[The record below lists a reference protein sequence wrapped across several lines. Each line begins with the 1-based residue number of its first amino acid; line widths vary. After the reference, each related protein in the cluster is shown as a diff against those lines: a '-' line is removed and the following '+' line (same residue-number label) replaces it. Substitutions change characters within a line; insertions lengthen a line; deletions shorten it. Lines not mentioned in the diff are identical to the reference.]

1 MRVKRVRS
9 STAKLCAS
17 LAMLAIALASVLA
30 LVEYSTFAETTSDA
44 RIAYGDELL
53 PLVEGD
59 SIQIYGPGGQLITR
73 IKPDGR
79 KFLLTDHLASVRVS
93 LDDTESS
100 THYDYTPF
108 GAAGEGA
115 RYAGHP
121 YDARQGIYQTPV
133 RSYDPSAGRFLSLD
147 PQRQGSS
154 PYVYAGNNPVG
165 YLDPTGA
172 ALTPFF
178 MKTNMPSGRN
188 ASTPAIMKL
197 FGAPGHMKATDSS
210 SFQSRPDLPRN
221 QRRYGLSSSVA
232 VHLKAAMEGRRRGG
246 RQGFERTEEFYW
258 MIGGEQ
264 AVTVP
269 DEFKPILARM
279 NERRPGAA
287 SKIIIL
293 DFSSKGTGKAK
304 QDVLEG
310 MGMKS
315 IVVKARM
322 GDLIYD
328 TSTKTYVPK
337 GFVIDGGGGERMVG
351 YSEFKQHVRS
361 MISEKQWEKGLAG
374 SKRTNT
380 DSASGMPPS
389 QRPALDTQATNLVGD
404 LGPDGRGGAGPP
416 PPPVPSETF
425 RQDLQD
431 LMTGNL
437 QDLMT
442 DTGITGETPHP
453 DELEGVFTGFGGE

>member
-1 MRVKRVRS
+1 MRS

-30 LVEYSTFAETTSDA
+30 LAEHSTFAETTSDA

-53 PLVEGD
+53 PLVEGN

-73 IKPDGR
+73 IRPDGR

-93 LDDTESS
+93 LDDAESS

-133 RSYDPSAGRFLSLD
+133 RSYDPSSGRFLSLD
-147 PQRQGSS
+147 PQRQGAS

-178 MKTNMPSGRN
+178 MKTNMPSTEDHNHTTWGI
-188 ASTPAIMKL
+188 TKL
-197 FGAPGHMKATDSS
+197 FGALENMKATDSS
-210 SFQSRPDLPRN
+210 SFQSRPHVPR
-221 QRRYGLSSSVA
+221 RRWVRGLSSTVG
-232 VHLKAAMEGRRRGG
+232 VNVKGTMEGRRNPGKATY
-246 RQGFERTEEFYW
+246 ERTEEFYW

-279 NERRPGAA
+279 NDIRRGAA
-287 SKIIIL
+287 TRIIIL
-293 DFSSKGTGKAK
+293 DFSSKGTGKANQK
-304 QDVLEG
+304 VLDDLQME
-310 MGMKS
+310 S
-315 IVVKARM
+315 IVVEARM
-322 GDLIYD
+322 GDLIRD
-328 TSTKTYVPK
+328 PLNGTYVPK
-337 GFVIDGGGGERMVG
+337 GFEIDDGGVKRMLG

-361 MISEKQWEKGLAG
+361 MISEQWEKGLAG
-374 SKRTNT
+374 QKRTNIG
-380 DSASGMPPS
+380 SESEIPPS
-389 QRPALDTQATNLVGD
+389 QRRALDTNLVGD
-404 LGPDGRGGAGPP
+404 LSPDGRGGAGPP
-416 PPPVPSETF
+416 PPVPSETF
-425 RQDLQD
+425 RSYI
-431 LMTGNL
+431 

-442 DTGITGETPHP
+442 DTELARERHQSG
-453 DELEGVFTGFGGE
+453 ELEDVFRGFGRE

>member
-1 MRVKRVRS
+1 MQVRS
-9 STAKLCAS
+9 STSKLCAS

-73 IKPDGR
+73 VKPDGR

-108 GAAGEGA
+108 GAAREGA

-133 RSYDPSAGRFLSLD
+133 RSYDPSSGRFLSLD
-147 PQRQGSS
+147 PQRQGAS

-172 ALTPFF
+172 AETPFF
-178 MKTNMPSGRN
+178 MKTNMPSTEGRN
-188 ASTPAIMKL
+188 ATTSTIMKL
-197 FGAPGHMKATDSS
+197 FGAPKGMQATASS
-210 SFQSRPDLPRN
+210 SFQSRPHVPES
-221 QRRYGLSSSVA
+221 QMRRGLSSA
-232 VHLKAAMEGRRRGG
+232 VGINVKAAMEGRRRGG
-246 RQGFERTEEFYW
+246 GEDFERTEEFYW

-264 AVTVP
+264 EVTVP

-279 NERRPGAA
+279 FDIRPGAA
-287 SKIIIL
+287 SRIIIL
-293 DFSSKGTGKAK
+293 DFSSKGTGEVNKK
-304 QDVLEG
+304 VLDHLKME
-310 MGMKS
+310 S
-315 IVVKARM
+315 ILVKARI
-322 GDLIYD
+322 GGLVKD
-328 TSTKTYVPK
+328 TVTGQYAPE
-337 GFVIDGGGGERMVG
+337 GFVINDGGVKRTVG
-351 YSEFKQHVRS
+351 HSAFEQHVRS
-361 MISEKQWEKGLAG
+361 MISKRWEEGSALNQPVAG

-380 DSASGMPPS
+380 DSVTGMPPS
-389 QRPALDTQATNLVGD
+389 QYQALDTATTNLVGD
-404 LGPDGRGGAGPP
+404 LSSDGQGGAGRPP
-416 PPPVPSETF
+416 PPPPGSPQTLLPG
-425 RQDLQD
+425 LQEV
-431 LMTGNL
+431 MT
-437 QDLMT
+437 T
-442 DTGITGETPHP
+442 DELTGGGHHP

>member
-1 MRVKRVRS
+1 MRVKRVKS

-30 LVEYSTFAETTSDA
+30 PVAHSTFAETTSDA

-53 PLVEGD
+53 PLVEGN
-59 SIQIYGPGGQLITR
+59 SIHIYGPGGQLITR
-73 IKPDGR
+73 VKPDGR

-133 RSYDPSAGRFLSLD
+133 RSYDPSSGRFLSLD
-147 PQRQGSS
+147 PQRQGAS
-154 PYVYAGNNPVG
+154 PYLYAGNNPVG

-178 MKTNMPSGRN
+178 MKTNMPSTELN
-188 ASTPAIMKL
+188 NLTTTTIAKL
-197 FGAPGHMKATDSS
+197 FGAPARMQVTASS
-210 SFQSRPDLPRN
+210 SFQSRPHVPEN
-221 QRRYGLSSSVA
+221 QRLRGLSSTVG
-232 VHLKAAMEGRRRGG
+232 VNVKRAMEGQKPRGSVG
-246 RQGFERTEEFYW
+246 YERTAEFYW

-264 AVTVP
+264 EVTVP
-269 DEFKPILARM
+269 DEFKRILDWM
-279 NERRPGAA
+279 NEIRRGAA
-287 SKIIIL
+287 TRIIIL
-293 DFSSKGTGKAK
+293 DFSSTGTGKANQK
-304 QDVLEG
+304 VLDDLQME
-310 MGMKS
+310 S
-315 IVVKARM
+315 IVVEARM
-322 GDLIYD
+322 GDLFQD
-328 TSTKTYVPK
+328 RTTRKYVPE
-337 GFVIDGGGGERMVG
+337 GFVIDDGGVKRPLG
-351 YSEFKQHVRS
+351 YPAFKQHVRS
-361 MISEKQWEKGLAG
+361 MISEKWEKGLAG

-380 DSASGMPPS
+380 GSTWGMPPS

-416 PPPVPSETF
+416 PPPEHSETF
-425 RQDLQD
+425 RQ
-431 LMTGNL
+431 NL

-442 DTGITGETPHP
+442 DTGLTGETPHP
-453 DELEGVFTGFGGE
+453 GELDGVFSGFGGE

>member
-30 LVEYSTFAETTSDA
+30 LAEHSTFAETTSDA

-53 PLVEGD
+53 PLVEGS

-73 IKPDGR
+73 VRPDGR

-147 PQRQGSS
+147 PQRQGAS
-154 PYVYAGNNPVG
+154 PYLYAGNNPVG
-165 YLDPTGA
+165 YLDLTGA

-178 MKTNMPSGRN
+178 MQTNMPPEEIN
-188 ASTPAIMKL
+188 ISTTSAIAKL
-197 FGAPGHMKATDSS
+197 FGAARYMQVTDSS
-210 SFQSRPDLPRN
+210 SFQSRPYLPRS
-221 QRRYGLSSSVA
+221 QRRRGLSSAIGVN
-232 VHLKAAMEGRRRGG
+232 VKAAMEWRRNVGHED
-246 RQGFERTEEFYW
+246 FERTKEFYW
-258 MIGGEQ
+258 LIGGEQ
-264 AVTVP
+264 EVTVP
-269 DEFKPILARM
+269 DEFKPILNWM
-279 NERRPGAA
+279 NEIKEGTATR
-287 SKIIIL
+287 IIIL
-293 DFSSKGTGKAK
+293 DFSSTETGTANQK
-304 QDVLEG
+304 VLG
-310 MGMKS
+310 DMGIKS
-315 IVVKARM
+315 IVVEARM
-322 GDLIYD
+322 GDLTLD
-328 TSTKTYVPK
+328 SSTGQYVPE
-337 GFVIDGGGGERMVG
+337 GFMIDDGGGERMVG

-361 MISEKQWEKGLAG
+361 MISERWEKGLAG

-380 DSASGMPPS
+380 DSALGMPPS
-389 QRPALDTQATNLVGD
+389 QRRALDTNLVDD
-404 LGPDGRGGAGPP
+404 LGPDDQGGAGPGPLP
-416 PPPVPSETF
+416 PPPEHSETF
-425 RQDLQD
+425 RSYI
-431 LMTGNL
+431 

-442 DTGITGETPHP
+442 DTELTGGTLHS
-453 DELEGVFTGFGGE
+453 DELEDVFRDFGRE

>member
-30 LVEYSTFAETTSDA
+30 LAEHSTFAETTNDA

-53 PLVEGD
+53 PLVEGS
-59 SIQIYGPGGQLITR
+59 SIQIYGPGRQLITR
-73 IKPDGR
+73 IRPDGR

-121 YDARQGIYQTPV
+121 YDARQGIYRTPT

-147 PQRQGSS
+147 PQRQGAS

-165 YLDPTGA
+165 YLDATGA
-172 ALTPFF
+172 VKTPFF
-178 MKTNMPSGRN
+178 MKTNMPSTEDDN
-188 ASTPAIMKL
+188 STTTSISKL
-197 FGAPGHMKATDSS
+197 FGAPGHMQVIPSS
-210 SFQSRPDLPRN
+210 SFQSRPNLPEY
-221 QRRYGLSSSVA
+221 QRRRGLSSRVG
-232 VHLKAAMEGRRRGG
+232 VNVKGAMDGRRNVG
-246 RQGFERTEEFYW
+246 RENYERTEEFYW

-264 AVTVP
+264 EVTVP
-269 DEFKPILARM
+269 DELKPILARM
-279 NERRPGAA
+279 NDIRRGAA
-287 SKIIIL
+287 TRIIIL
-293 DFSSKGTGKAK
+293 DFSSKETGEANKK
-304 QDVLEG
+304 VLDHLQME
-310 MGMKS
+310 S

-322 GDLIYD
+322 GDLILD
-328 TSTKTYVPK
+328 RSTGKYVPG
-337 GFVIDGGGGERMVG
+337 GFVINDGRGERTVG
-351 YSEFKQHVRS
+351 YSAFKQHVRS
-361 MISEKQWEKGLAG
+361 MISEKWEKGLAG

-380 DSASGMPPS
+380 DSGSGMPPS
-389 QRPALDTQATNLVGD
+389 QYQALDTATTNLVGD

-416 PPPVPSETF
+416 PPPEHSETF
-425 RQDLQD
+425 PQ
-431 LMTGNL
+431 NL

-442 DTGITGETPHP
+442 DTGLTGETPDP
-453 DELEGVFTGFGGE
+453 DELEGVFTGFGRE